1 MYESIIDLTYNFAKK
16 YHSQD
21 NSGHD
26 FEHIKRVYSNACL
39 LLKQTPQCNE
49 FVVKMSALLHDVD
62 DRKLGTDGNNT
73 LKFLQTLDMDEVI
86 IKQILDTINAISF
99 SKSGDNPN
107 FLTVEMKLLS
117 DADKLDAI
125 GAIGICRAIMFGTS
139 RNAKFFDEN
148 IFPQTNLTK
157 DEYKDLTRTS
167 NNTINHFFDK
177 LLKLKDAMK
186 TDIGKKEAQKRH
198 EFMILFLEQFFQE
211 NNLPEWQKYL
221 NQYLEDKLQAYTKL

>member
-1 MYESIIDLTYNFAKK
+1 MNSKIIDLAYDFAKK

-62 DRKLGTDGNNT
+62 DRKFETDGNNT
-73 LKFLQTLDMDEVI
+73 LKFLQTLSLEENI
-86 IKQILDTINAISF
+86 INQILDTINTISF
-99 SKSGDNPN
+99 SKSGANTS
-107 FLTVEMKLLS
+107 FSTVEMKLLS

-125 GAIGICRAIMFGTS
+125 GAIGICRTIMFGTS
-139 RNAKFFDEN
+139 KNVTFFDEN
-148 IFPQTNLTK
+148 IFPQPNLTK
-157 DEYKDLTRTS
+157 AEYKNLIRTS

-177 LLKLKDAMK
+177 LLKLKDAMQ
-186 TDIGKKEAQKRH
+186 TEIGKEEAQKRH
-198 EFMILFLEQFFQE
+198 DFMILFLEQFFQE
-211 NNLPEWQKYL
+211 NNLPQWQKYL
-221 NQYLEDKLQAYTKL
+221 NQYLEDKLQACAKL